1 MDNCVCKATFTP
13 LNQLTLPFKE
23 GLVMMSSNNEGIPV
37 GDRYKRRLTV
47 TVSTF
52 THGMALKVIQNKAGF
67 LKNPTSESIH

>member
-1 MDNCVCKATFTP
+1 
-13 LNQLTLPFKE
+13 
-23 GLVMMSSNNEGIPV
+23 MSSNNEGIPV